1 MFDEMYYEEN
11 NIIPKEE
18 YKHIIDTLH
27 KEKKFRPAR
36 ISVVRKVFF
45 NREINY
51 LTDAVSVNQE
61 NTDSYC
67 VMMTDWDTDH
77 LILEKKSK
85 REGLISKSYTRLSE
99 EEKIKMCEL
108 VTNARAEFIKTST
121 GFSSAGAT
129 FEDVKLMH
137 EHVGNGV
144 KVKAAGGIT
153 SFDDAEKFIS
163 LGADR
168 LGTSRLVKIM
178 KGNANCTGY

>member
-99 EEKIKMCEL
+99 EEFERILDGDYELIPDQLPIKEL
-108 VTNARAEFIKTST
+108 YWSNRGFYADARYVACHS
-121 GFSSAGAT
+121 
-129 FEDVKLMH
+129 
-137 EHVGNGV
+137 
-144 KVKAAGGIT
+144 
-153 SFDDAEKFIS
+153 
-163 LGADR
+163 
-168 LGTSRLVKIM
+168 
-178 KGNANCTGY
+178 

>member
-1 MFDEMYYEEN
+1 MYYEEN

-77 LILEKKSK
+77 LILRRAIHGCRKKSLNGSWMVIMNGWPPPES
-85 REGLISKSYTRLSE
+85 RFSE
-99 EEKIKMCEL
+99 I
-108 VTNARAEFIKTST
+108 FICS
-121 GFSSAGAT
+121 
-129 FEDVKLMH
+129 
-137 EHVGNGV
+137 
-144 KVKAAGGIT
+144 
-153 SFDDAEKFIS
+153 
-163 LGADR
+163 
-168 LGTSRLVKIM
+168 
-178 KGNANCTGY
+178 